1 MKTDLD
7 MRLTLVT
14 LLTTSVVFNESLDE
28 LKETS
33 FNKGKLKAVAK
44 QFEIQIVKSCNK
56 QVNTMWTTDEEI
68 ASELTQSIR
77 GIAKHVA
84 SLPPYEIVK
93 FYKEL

>member
-1 MKTDLD
+1 MTDLD

-33 FNKGKLKAVAK
+33 FNKGKLKVAAK
-44 QFEIQIVKSCNK
+44 QFEIQIMKTCNK
-56 QVNTMWTTDEEI
+56 QVDNMWKVDESI
-68 ASELTQSIR
+68 ASTLTESIR

-84 SLPPYEIVK
+84 NLPPVEIVK
-93 FYKEL
+93 FYKNL